1 MPQTVPTQVQAHRA
15 PAAAG
20 VPPSRAATH
29 AAATTASDEERE
41 EDELHVQVRFELFRI
56 VSNCF
61 EFQLA
66 RRARAAGGGGGGG
79 AGGEGGCSSGRC
91 GDGVHSDAKVANRNV
106 RDFAWRIAHAA
117 LHNAR
122 RCVSTQLKPV
132 LACTR
137 KPRKFGIF
145 PLFKDYSLLNRPKPY
160 LTIRNYFH
168 RCRRRER
175 PGRGPRRRAVG
186 WAAGELLQW
195 LG

>member
-1 MPQTVPTQVQAHRA
+1 MSCTCRCV
-15 PAAAG
+15 
-20 VPPSRAATH
+20 SNC
-29 AAATTASDEERE
+29 
-41 EDELHVQVRFELFRI
+41 FELFRI
-56 VSNCF
+56 VSNSNSRGGHALQ
-61 EFQLA
+61 EEAEEAELEVKVD
-66 RRARAAGGGGGGG
+66 AAVAG
-79 AGGEGGCSSGRC
+79 AATGYTAMQNLRIVTLGISRGESLT
-91 GDGVHSDAKVANRNV
+91 
-106 RDFAWRIAHAA
+106 WP

-132 LACTR
+132 LAFTR

-145 PLFKDYSLLNRPKPY
+145 PLFKDYSLLDRPKPY

-195 LG
+195 LGERLRRRWGGGGGGGGAAAATSGADQGRVGQ